1 MLTDFDATFD
11 MGSKIGQ
18 LKRNLKYLKSD
29 SIVMHQRLQRPDGQN
44 DRRRQTWSVRN
55 SGHSGIK
62 GTYNKRHVVVPRDL
76 SKTKNFSVSFDECEN
91 NPLCQ
96 YEE

>member
-1 MLTDFDATFD
+1 MLADFDATFD
-11 MGSKIGQ
+11 MGSTIGQ
-18 LKRNLKYLKSD
+18 LKRNLKYWKSD

-55 SGHSGIK
+55 NCRSGIR
-62 GTYNKRHVVVPRDL
+62 GTYNKRHAVVPRDL
-76 SKTKNFSVSFDECEN
+76 SKIKNLSVLSGDCEN

>member
-1 MLTDFDATFD
+1 MVADFDVTFD
-11 MGSKIGQ
+11 MSSRIGQ

-29 SIVMHQRLQRPDGQN
+29 SIVMHQRLQRPDAQN

-55 SGHSGIK
+55 SGPSGIK
-62 GTYNKRHVVVPRDL
+62 ETYNKRHALVPRDL
-76 SKTKNFSVSFDECEN
+76 SKIKDLSVSSGDREN